1 MGLVIHGER
10 KMWRR
15 EEAWVGWE
23 SQGKKGRLGH
33 LMRMGGKDEL
43 SESDKERKVCSRW
56 ARDCRQSA
64 DIGTFSLFSM
74 YKF

>member
-43 SESDKERKVCSRW
+43 SVR
-56 ARDCRQSA
+56 
-64 DIGTFSLFSM
+64 
-74 YKF
+74 

>member
-1 MGLVIHGER
+1 MIHGER

-33 LMRMGGKDEL
+33 LMGMGGEGEPP
-43 SESDKERKVCSRW
+43 ESDKARKLCSKW
-56 ARDCRQSA
+56 ARDCRRRSG
-64 DIGTFSLFSM
+64 DTNRYVLPLLHG
-74 YKF
+74 